1 MVKKS
6 LLIKNRSELFKDR
19 LSKRFFFV
27 YNINKDYYMD
37 TDKLVA
43 LKANV
48 KRMEY
53 ISLADIKMLFSTDD
67 QEAQELLDKVIQCGL
82 VQPYPID
89 GVHFKVN
96 R

>member
-1 MVKKS
+1 
-6 LLIKNRSELFKDR
+6 
-19 LSKRFFFV
+19 
-27 YNINKDYYMD
+27 MD
-37 TDKLVA
+37 ADKLVA

-53 ISLADIKMLFSTDD
+53 ISLADIKMFFSVSDA
-67 QEAQELLDKVIQCGL
+67 EAQELLDKIIQCGL
-82 VQPYPID
+82 VQPYAMD

>member
-1 MVKKS
+1 
-6 LLIKNRSELFKDR
+6 
-19 LSKRFFFV
+19 
-27 YNINKDYYMD
+27 MD
-37 TDKLVA
+37 ADKLVA

-53 ISLADIKMLFSTDD
+53 ISLADIKMSFPVSDS
-67 QEAQELLDKVIQCGL
+67 EAQELLDKLIQCGL
-82 VQPYPID
+82 VQPYPMD

>member
-1 MVKKS
+1 M
-6 LLIKNRSELFKDR
+6 N
-19 LSKRFFFV
+19 
-27 YNINKDYYMD
+27 
-37 TDKLVA
+37 TDMLVS

-53 ISLADIKMLFSTDD
+53 ISLADIKMFFSVNDA
-67 QEAQELLDKVIQCGL
+67 EAQELLDKLIQCGL
-82 VQPYPID
+82 VQPFPMD